1 MGVEKKKTTNK
12 RLLIVVIVI
21 LIASLI
27 LITLSFEIFGNSPDI
42 DSIIRVACVGDSIT
56 EGSGYPD
63 DLWMRLGTDYI
74 IENFGVGGSTVLL
87 ESDRPYMNQT
97 AFQRV
102 KIFLPDI
109 VVIMLGTND
118 AIPNNYQ
125 HIDDFVDDYRK
136 LVRAFQALDSN
147 PKIWLVLPP
156 PIYDD
161 TLGPNG
167 TNFMQGV
174 IPRIEQIANEVNLP
188 VINVYETLA
197 GHPEYFV
204 DGVHLNRQGVK
215 LMVTEIYMVINCKGT
230 NLDIYDAYTANLF
243 KPK

>member
-21 LIASLI
+21 LIALLI
-27 LITLSFEIFGNSPDI
+27 LIILSFEIVVNSPDI
-42 DSIIRVACVGDSIT
+42 DSAIRVACVGDSIT

-63 DLWMRLGTDYI
+63 DLWMRLGTSYI

-87 ESDRPYMNQT
+87 KSDKPYMNQT
-97 AFQRV
+97 AFQMV

-118 AIPNNYQ
+118 AIPNNYK
-125 HIDDFVDDYRK
+125 HIDNFIDDYRK
-136 LVRAFQALDSN
+136 LVGEFKALDSK

-156 PIYDD
+156 PIYND

-167 TNFMQGV
+167 TNFMHGV
-174 IPRIEQIANEVNLP
+174 IPRIEQIANETNLP

-204 DGVHLNRQGVK
+204 DGVHLTKQGVT
-215 LMVTEIYMVINCKGT
+215 LMVTEIYMAISR
-230 NLDIYDAYTANLF
+230 
-243 KPK
+243 

>member
-1 MGVEKKKTTNK
+1 MGEEKKQPKK
-12 RLLIVVIVI
+12 RLLVIVI
-21 LIASLI
+21 AVLIGSLV
-27 LITLSFEIFGNSPDI
+27 LVALSFEILRNNPHIGTT
-42 DSIIRVACVGDSIT
+42 IRVACVGDSIT

-63 DLWMRLGTDYI
+63 ELWMMLGADYI
-74 IENFGVGGSTVLL
+74 VHNFGVGRSTILFK
-87 ESDRPYMNQT
+87 SDLPYMNQT
-97 AFQRV
+97 TFQ
-102 KIFLPDI
+102 KAKEFLPN
-109 VVIMLGTND
+109 VVLIMLGTND

-156 PIYDD
+156 PIYND

-167 TNFMQGV
+167 TNLMQGV
-174 IPRIEQIANEVNLP
+174 IPRIEQVANEMNLP
-188 VINVYETLA
+188 VINVYEVLA

-230 NLDIYDAYTANLF
+230 NLHIYDACTANLF